1 MNESVKKL
9 QDKDREQKSMC
20 ADAMRSLIHSVDLRM
35 AYEALALAFRFHIA
49 VDSNSQQPLTLPSMV
64 SMVSM
69 LGIRDKCIPRKLQTL
84 CANIPPGRFFLRRAK
99 THHESFS
106 GRG

>member
-64 SMVSM
+64 SMVISAYP
-69 LGIRDKCIPRKLQTL
+69 GNYKL
-84 CANIPPGRFFLRRAK
+84 CAQIFPQEG
-99 THHESFS
+99 FS
-106 GRG
+106 

>member
-64 SMVSM
+64 SM